1 MNELITIQNV
11 RGYLDENGTAH
22 LNLEDVAHGLGFVSI
37 QTKND
42 KTYEVLRKARIRG
55 YLQDFG
61 FLPLVAETELPEYI
75 PENIFFKLC
84 FKANNATAR
93 SFQDVVTDEVLPSI
107 RKHGM
112 YVTPAKME
120 DMLADP
126 DAMILALQALKRE
139 RAAKEALALENT
151 GLVQVIEKQAP
162 KVAFADAVSNCAD
175 TILIRDLAKLL
186 SSNGIDIGQNRLF
199 IVLRERGFLIDNK
212 ISESHNTPTQKA
224 MNLGLFKVKETLIT
238 RTDGSQSINF
248 TTKVTGKGQSY
259 FINYFLSGKGEK
271 LA

>member
-22 LNLEDVAHGLGFVSI
+22 LNLEDVARGLGFVKRDH
-37 QTKND
+37 KNG
-42 KTYEVLRKARIRG
+42 KTYERMNKQRIAEWLVTFGTLRSEK
-55 YLQDFG
+55 
-61 FLPLVAETELPEYI
+61 ENLPEYVS
-75 PENIFFKLC
+75 ENIAYRLAFKGENEV
-84 FKANNATAR
+84 AIR
-93 SFQDVVTDEVLPSI
+93 FQSLLADEILPVI

-120 DMLADP
+120 EMLADP

-139 RAAKEALALENT
+139 RVAKEALALENAD
-151 GLVQVIEKQAP
+151 LVQVIEEQAP
-162 KVAFADAVSNCAD
+162 KVVFADAVSDCAD

-186 SSNGIDIGQNRLF
+186 KSNGVDVGEKRLF
-199 IVLRERGFLIDNK
+199 KILREAEFLINK
-212 ISESHNTPTQKA
+212 HGDKTHNTPTQKA
-224 MNLGLFKVKETLIT
+224 MNLRLFKVKETLIT
-238 RTDGSQSINF
+238 HTDGSQSINF

-259 FINYFLSGKGEK
+259 FINYFLNGKDEK